1 MFTAKDTT
9 LPVGTN
15 LQSIAGFG
23 AIVSSGLRVLVQ
35 EATPAKVVVTTVLR
49 TNFDRA
55 VAESKGASP
64 DRGYRIEGEV
74 NLRTTQCPDAFDMYC
89 RGTFIAR
96 FKVIG

>member
-1 MFTAKDTT
+1 MFTSKEATV
-9 LPVGTN
+9 PVGTN

-35 EATPAKVVVTTVLR
+35 EATPTAVAVTTVLR

-55 VAESKGASP
+55 VSAIEQSP

-74 NLRTTQCPDAFDMYC
+74 NLRTTQCPGEFDMYC